1 VTQPCEPQVPVNGRI
16 LVAEDDPI
24 GQFVV
29 KRILDQ
35 AGYVSDLVGDGEQV
49 IVALASNNYDL
60 VLMDCLMPQMDGFS
74 ATRLIRGTTSKVIN
88 PEIPIIALTG
98 LTADDDRS
106 KCLDAGMNSMI
117 SKPVNS
123 EILIAAIEQCI
134 GRSETKGQTSLEN
147 EVPENEAWDDGF
159 LNTIIEKFLAEVPQI
174 IDDLNAAIAGQ
185 DPVKLKDIGHRLRG
199 ASDILEA
206 STLSALSRALEQVGK
221 AGNIQVASKL
231 ASELIKEL
239 DKFAAVLAE

>member
-1 VTQPCEPQVPVNGRI
+1 VTQPCEPHVPVNGRI

-49 IVALASNNYDL
+49 MGALASNNYDL
-60 VLMDCLMPQMDGFS
+60 VLMDCLMPQMDGFT
-74 ATRLIRGTTSKVIN
+74 ATRLIRGTTSKAIN

-98 LTADDDRS
+98 LTTNDDRS

-123 EILIAAIEQCI
+123 EKLIAAIEQCI
-134 GRSETKGQTSLEN
+134 GRSETKGHTSLEN
-147 EVPENEAWDDGF
+147 EVPENQAWDDGF
-159 LNTIIEKFLAEVPQI
+159 LNTIIDKFLAEVPQV

-185 DPVKLKDIGHRLRG
+185 DPIKLKDIGHRLRG

-206 STLSALSRALEQVGK
+206 TTLSALSRALEQVGK
-221 AGNIQVASKL
+221 AGNIKVASKL

>member
-1 VTQPCEPQVPVNGRI
+1 VTQPCEPHVPVNGRI

-49 IVALASNNYDL
+49 MGALASNNYDL
-60 VLMDCLMPQMDGFS
+60 VLMDCLMPQMDGFT
-74 ATRLIRGTTSKVIN
+74 ATRLIRGTTSKAIN

-98 LTADDDRS
+98 LTTNDDRS

-123 EILIAAIEQCI
+123 EKLIAAIEQCI
-134 GRSETKGQTSLEN
+134 GRSETKGHTSLEN
-147 EVPENEAWDDGF
+147 EVPENQAWDDGF
-159 LNTIIEKFLAEVPQI
+159 LNTIIDKFLAEVPQV

-185 DPVKLKDIGHRLRG
+185 DPIKLKDIGHRLRG
-199 ASDILEA
+199 ACDILDA
-206 STLSALSRALEQVGK
+206 TTLSGLSRALEQVGK
-221 AGNIQVASKL
+221 AGNIKVASKL